1 MSNDARFQAW
11 LIDEEAAEAL
21 VPKIGKLYR
30 DHGVVLTLQGQS
42 LVQLAPHAILR
53 AHRRAHHKNGHDFAA
68 TATLAAVDALL
79 SLDLAPVEI
88 DLGKLL
94 LAAGSSEPTVVA
106 AAVVQAAAS
115 LHRRGESRGG
125 RDIVLYGFGR
135 IGRLLARMLVT
146 KSAGGDKY
154 RLRAIVVR
162 KQADDDLER
171 RANLLRRD
179 SVHGPF
185 RGVVRC
191 HPEQSA
197 LEVNGEWIHV
207 INAPGPD
214 QIDYTAYGIDDAIVI
229 DNTGAWRDREKLG
242 KHLLSKGAGKVI
254 LTAPGKGDIP
264 NIVHGVNQHMILPDE
279 RILSAASCTTNAI
292 VPVLKAIDDRYGVR
306 QGHIETVHA
315 YTNDQNLIDNY
326 HKKVRRGRGA
336 PLNLVIT
343 ETGAASAVGK
353 ALPHL
358 KGLLTGSAIRVPVPN
373 VSMAILKLNVNTP
386 TTKDEVNQY
395 LFEVANG
402 TALGAQVGWTS
413 MVDTVSS
420 DLVGDTHGGVVDA
433 EATQVLNDQLILY
446 VWYDNEY
453 GYSCQVMRMLEHVI
467 GVSRPLFP

>member
-11 LIDEEAAEAL
+11 LVDEEAAEAL

-42 LVQLAPHAILR
+42 LVQLPPHAILR

-68 TATLAAVDALL
+68 TASVAAVDALL
-79 SLDLAPVEI
+79 ALDLAPVEI

-94 LAAGSSEPTVVA
+94 LAAGSSEPAVVA
-106 AAVVQAAAS
+106 AAVTSAAS
-115 LHRRGESRGG
+115 TLHRRGASRGG

-191 HPEQSA
+191 HPDQSA

-214 QIDYTAYGIDDAIVI
+214 QIDYAAYGIEDAIVI
-229 DNTGAWRDREKLG
+229 DNTGAWRDRE
-242 KHLLSKGAGKVI
+242 ARQ
-254 LTAPGKGDIP
+254 APVVEG
-264 NIVHGVNQHMILPDE
+264 
-279 RILSAASCTTNAI
+279 R
-292 VPVLKAIDDRYGVR
+292 R
-306 QGHIETVHA
+306 QGHPDRARQGRHPEHRPRRQPA
-315 YTNDQNLIDNY
+315 HDPAGRADP
-326 HKKVRRGRGA
+326 VRSELHHQRHRA
-336 PLNLVIT
+336 
-343 ETGAASAVGK
+343 
-353 ALPHL
+353 
-358 KGLLTGSAIRVPVPN
+358 R
-373 VSMAILKLNVNTP
+373 
-386 TTKDEVNQY
+386 
-395 LFEVANG
+395 
-402 TALGAQVGWTS
+402 AQG
-413 MVDTVSS
+413 
-420 DLVGDTHGGVVDA
+420 H
-433 EATQVLNDQLILY
+433 
-446 VWYDNEY
+446 
-453 GYSCQVMRMLEHVI
+453 R
-467 GVSRPLFP
+467 RPLRCSPGPHRDGSRVYKRPKPD